1 MPLETA
7 DARPQPSRRTLT
19 LLVVPIIVLITVGT
33 ITNAIHPTLVKNHP
47 LLLVALEPRNRWI
60 ILVAD
65 KVSFLPLLVF
75 GTLRRLASD
84 PLFFLLGYL
93 YGDAAVRWAERRFDA
108 NTGTIEK
115 IERVFQKAG
124 PVLVFFFPGALVC
137 VLAGATGM
145 SPVLFFALNIVGTIL
160 TVTVLYN
167 FASVVEGPVDAI
179 NGFYGDNFKW
189 LTVVSITLTGL
200 YVWNQ
205 WRRGKGELQA
215 LTHIDDE
222 LGAADGE
229 VGEEVGEEKEE
240 PAT

>member
-1 MPLETA
+1 M
-7 DARPQPSRRTLT
+7 
-19 LLVVPIIVLITVGT
+19 LLVAPIIVLITVGT
-33 ITNAIHPTLVKNHP
+33 IANAIHPTLVKNNP

-65 KVSFLPLLVF
+65 KVSFWPLLIF

-84 PLFFLLGYL
+84 PLFFMLGHL
-93 YGDAAVRWAERRFDA
+93 YGDNAVRWAERRFDA
-108 NTGTIEK
+108 NTGTVQKIEK
-115 IERVFQKAG
+115 VFQKAG

-145 SPVLFFALNIVGTIL
+145 SPLLFFALNVVGTIF
-160 TVTVLYN
+160 TVTVLYH

-189 LTVVSITLTGL
+189 LTVVSIVLTGL

-205 WRRGKGELQA
+205 WRQGKSEIQSLTA
-215 LTHIDDE
+215 LEEE
-222 LGAADGE
+222 LGASDGD
-229 VGEEVGEEKEE
+229 VGEAGGNKEE
-240 PAT
+240 TAT

>member
-1 MPLETA
+1 MT
-7 DARPQPSRRTLT
+7 
-19 LLVVPIIVLITVGT
+19 PIIVLISIGT
-33 ITNAIHPTLVKNHP
+33 IANAIHPTLVKNNP

-65 KVSFLPLLVF
+65 KVSFWPLLFF

-84 PLFFLLGYL
+84 PLFFLLGHL
-93 YGDAAVRWAERRFDA
+93 YGDGAVRWAERKFDF
-108 NTGTIEK
+108 NTGTIQK

-124 PVLVFFFPGALVC
+124 PALVFFFPGALVC
-137 VLAGATGM
+137 VLSGATGM
-145 SPVLFFALNIVGTIL
+145 SPVLFFVLNVVGTVV
-160 TVTVLYN
+160 TVTLLYQ

-189 LTVVSITLTGL
+189 LTVVSIALTGL

-205 WRRGKGELQA
+205 WRQGKTEIQSLA
-215 LTHIDDE
+215 KLEDE
-222 LGAADGE
+222 LGAAD
-229 VGEEVGEEKEE
+229 EEIGGEKEE